1 MKAYPVT
8 HKGLVREENE
18 DTIRVVNGAYGL
30 YILADGMGGHLA
42 GEVASGMTA
51 DTLAQTLTDCCE
63 PSTERLREAIVLA
76 NAAVYEKQLSAPE
89 MKGMGTTLT
98 ALWEDDVFVYIGHV
112 GDSRAYLY
120 RDGMLRQMTEDHS
133 LVGELVRAGAIT
145 AEKARTHPQRNV
157 ITQAVGTDEKLQPDV
172 FRILKSKGD
181 KWLLCSDGLTDMV
194 EDQQILETIENYESA
209 EAAQRL
215 LQLALEGGGKD
226 NISVMLLE
234 VEA

>member
-1 MKAYPVT
+1 MKAYSVT
-8 HKGLVREENE
+8 HTGLVREQNE
-18 DTIRVVNGAYGL
+18 DTIRVVDGVHGL

-42 GEVASGMTA
+42 GEVASSMTA
-51 DTLAQTLTDCCE
+51 DALEQMLNNDCE
-63 PSTERLREAIVLA
+63 PSTERLREAIIQA
-76 NAAVYEKQLSAPE
+76 NATVYEKQLNDPE

-98 ALWEDDVFVYIGHV
+98 VLWESDVFIYVGHV

-145 AEKARTHPQRNV
+145 EKKARTHPQRNV
-157 ITQAVGTDEKLQPDV
+157 ITQAVGTDEKVQPDV

-194 EDQQILETIENYESA
+194 EDQQILETIEQYD
-209 EAAQRL
+209 AAQAAQQL
-215 LQLALEGGGKD
+215 LQLALESGGKD
-226 NISVMLLE
+226 NVSVMLLE

>member
-1 MKAYPVT
+1 MLAYPVT

-18 DTIRVVNGAYGL
+18 DTVRVVNGAHGL

-42 GEVASGMTA
+42 GEVASSMTA
-51 DTLAQTLTDCCE
+51 DELQQRLSDCRE
-63 PSTERLREAIVLA
+63 PSTERLREAIVQA

-89 MKGMGTTLT
+89 MQGMGTTLT
-98 ALWEDDVFVYIGHV
+98 VVWEGEEYVYIGHV

-120 RDGMLRQMTEDHS
+120 RDGTLRQMTEDHS
-133 LVGELVRAGAIT
+133 MVGELLRAGAIT

-157 ITQAVGTDEKLQPDV
+157 ITRAVGTDQTLQPDV

-194 EDQQILETIENYESA
+194 EDQQILQTLERYATKD
-209 EAAQRL
+209 AAQKL
-215 LQLALEGGGKD
+215 LQLALDGGGKD
-226 NISVMLLE
+226 NVSVMLLE
-234 VEA
+234 VET

>member
-1 MKAYPVT
+1 MKAYSVT
-8 HKGLVREENE
+8 HTGLVREQNE
-18 DTIRVVNGAYGL
+18 DTIRVVDGVHGL

-42 GEVASGMTA
+42 GEVASSMTA
-51 DTLAQTLTDCCE
+51 DALEQMLNNDCE
-63 PSTERLREAIVLA
+63 PSTERLREAIIQA
-76 NAAVYEKQLSAPE
+76 NATVYEKQLNDPE

-98 ALWEDDVFVYIGHV
+98 VLWESDVFIYVGHV

-145 AEKARTHPQRNV
+145 EKKARTHPQRNV
-157 ITQAVGTDEKLQPDV
+157 ITQAVGTDEKVQPDV

-194 EDQQILETIENYESA
+194 EDQQILETIEQYD
-209 EAAQRL
+209 AAQAAQQL

-226 NISVMLLE
+226 NVSVMLLE